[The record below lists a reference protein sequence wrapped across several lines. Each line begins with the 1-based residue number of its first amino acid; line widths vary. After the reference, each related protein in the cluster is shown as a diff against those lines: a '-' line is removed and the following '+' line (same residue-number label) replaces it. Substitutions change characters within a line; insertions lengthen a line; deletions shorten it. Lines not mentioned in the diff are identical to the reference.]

1 MNQQASLYRYISLA
15 KLILWIIIL
24 VIDYSA
30 INVFEDPI
38 VAIGIALVWC
48 FLLFRWA
55 SFFFFLLMQK
65 LFQNQN
71 STSIPE
77 ADSYKISF
85 LFGMYA
91 LLNIICIFLWK
102 WNKILALILLIL
114 FIGLLYLLLVDNSK
128 HGKKSK

>member
-1 MNQQASLYRYISLA
+1 MNQQASLYKYLSLV

-30 INVFEDPI
+30 INVFEDPV

-55 SFFFFLLMQK
+55 SFFFFLLMQR
-65 LFQNQN
+65 LFQNQIH
-71 STSIPE
+71 TTTPE
-77 ADSYKISF
+77 IDSYKISF

-91 LLNIICIFLWK
+91 LLNIIFIFLWK
-102 WNKILALILLIL
+102 WNKIWALILLVL
-114 FIGLLYLLLVDNSK
+114 FIWLLYLLLVDNSK

>member
-1 MNQQASLYRYISLA
+1 MNNQPSLYKYLSLV

-30 INVFEDPI
+30 INVFEDPV
-38 VAIGIALVWC
+38 VAIWIALVWC

-65 LFQNQN
+65 LFQNQIITN
-71 STSIPE
+71 TPE
-77 ADSYKISF
+77 VDSYKISF
-85 LFGMYA
+85 LFWMYA
-91 LLNIICIFLWK
+91 LLNIIIIFLGK
-102 WNKILALILLIL
+102 WNKIRALILLCI
-114 FIGLLYLLLVDNSK
+114 FIWLLYLLLVDKSK